1 MQKNVS
7 TTGRRKQTQN
17 INFLLYFLTFS
28 CSREHTGLRFHGNW
42 NKNHRAAFHFLI
54 GSLVLLQPSYPMGIH
69 PAFYGWGGPPHPG
82 PLLDLN
88 FANKD

>member
-1 MQKNVS
+1 MYLPQVEENKLKTLIS
-7 TTGRRKQTQN
+7 S
-17 INFLLYFLTFS
+17 YTFS
-28 CSREHTGLRFHGNW
+28 FSREHTGLRFHGNW